1 MSETPATYGPQDR
14 AADPLKAEA
23 LAVRHVFNLPLDE
36 REAAADLLDA
46 AALDL
51 VGLAGAVAKS
61 MKKTPALQ
69 LVDVAALL
77 ARPALRDES
86 AKLVA
91 AGAADLL
98 DAAKPQD
105 PAACAAAFSKVL
117 ENTARAVNR
126 RQAEEAAALL
136 AEVKAAPN
144 AAAGRAQLD
153 KAAERLER
161 LQRQTEGPLA
171 EVWETHLAA
180 KAAPVAGPLEVLRLD
195 ERRGQFAAWMND
207 NLGPRAGLEAGET
220 FILGGGPEAGKTS
233 LAALLAVDALAAGCP
248 VLFWQL
254 ELSREETLEHLQA
267 QRPDLEGWPFSRYWN
282 EPWNKTKG
290 RAFNPIPD
298 AWADLLTVPR
308 WAESNVE
315 GIVDAMQA
323 QARKV
328 ERAARAGK
336 AAHNVRGLVVVDYA
350 QLLTMAAKGPKD
362 AGHEVLTTAASRLA
376 KAAAESGAALLL
388 LSQLNKQ
395 EQRDADAT
403 GTALA
408 GADLARMA
416 HRVFLVQKAD
426 ADGKACNTAAHWD
439 ADNGEARLLTVAK
452 ARGVRY
458 TAEGHRPERSRG
470 IWYAGPARAFHGGG
484 DAPVPWNPKLLGEV

>member
-36 REAAADLLDA
+36 REAAADLLGGA
-46 AALDL
+46 AGAARTLY
-51 VGLAGAVAKS
+51 GLAGEVARA
-61 MKKTPALQ
+61 MKKTPGMGLADL
-69 LVDVAALL
+69 AALL
-77 ARPALRDES
+77 ARPAAVEDRAHLQD
-86 AKLVA
+86 

-98 DAAKPQD
+98 EPSTPID
-105 PAACAAAFSKVL
+105 PARAAAAFAKVVDG
-117 ENTARAVNR
+117 AAVALAQ

-136 AEVKAAPN
+136 QRVNTAPTPEAAR
-144 AAAGRAQLD
+144 GLLD
-153 KAAERLER
+153 DAAERLER
-161 LQRQTEGPLA
+161 AGRQTEPSLA
-171 EVWETHLAA
+171 ETWEKHLAA
-180 KAAPVAGPLEVLRLD
+180 KSAPVAGPLEVLRLD
-195 ERRGQFAAWMND
+195 KRRGSWAAWMND

-220 FILGGGPEAGKTS
+220 MILGGGPEAGKTS
-233 LAALLAVDALAAGCP
+233 LSALLAVDALAAGCP

-254 ELSREETLEHLQA
+254 ELSREETMEHLLA
-267 QRPDLEGWPFSRYWN
+267 QVPEPSEWWKGKFWERAKRPL
-282 EPWNKTKG
+282 
-290 RAFNPIPD
+290 PD

>member
-1 MSETPATYGPQDR
+1 MSET
-14 AADPLKAEA
+14 AAAELLKAEA
-23 LAVRHVFNLPLDE
+23 LAVRHVFNLPPDE
-36 REAAADLLDA
+36 REDA
-46 AALDL
+46 AAHLSAAALAL
-51 VGLAGAVAKS
+51 VGLAADVHKA
-61 MKKTPALQ
+61 MKKTPGLL
-69 LVDVAALL
+69 LVDVAAMMD
-77 ARPALRDES
+77 RPALREE
-86 AKLVA
+86 AEALRA

-98 DAAKPQD
+98 DPAKAQD
-105 PAACAAAFSKVL
+105 PEACAAAFSKAL
-117 ENTARAVNR
+117 ENTAKAANR
-126 RQAEEAAALL
+126 RQAEEAAKLL
-136 AEVKAAPN
+136 ARVDAAPT
-144 AAAGRAQLD
+144 AEAGRGLLD
-153 KAAERLER
+153 DAAERLER
-161 LQRQTEGPLA
+161 LQRQTETPLA
-171 EVWETHLAA
+171 DAWEAHLAA
-180 KAAPVAGPLEVLRLD
+180 KAAPEAGPLEVLRLD
-195 ERRGQFAAWMND
+195 KRRGPWAAWMND

-220 FILGGGPEAGKTS
+220 MILGGGPEAGKTS
-233 LAALLAVDALAAGCP
+233 LSALLAVDAMAAGCP

-254 ELSREETLEHLQA
+254 ELSREETLEHLLA
-267 QRPDLEGWPFSRYWN
+267 QVPEPSEWWKGKFWERAKRPL
-282 EPWNKTKG
+282 
-290 RAFNPIPD
+290 PD

-458 TAEGHRPERSRG
+458 TAEGHRPERSRV
-470 IWYAGPARAFHGGG
+470 IWYAGQARAFHGVDGP
-484 DAPVPWNPKLLGEV
+484 APRNPKLLGEV